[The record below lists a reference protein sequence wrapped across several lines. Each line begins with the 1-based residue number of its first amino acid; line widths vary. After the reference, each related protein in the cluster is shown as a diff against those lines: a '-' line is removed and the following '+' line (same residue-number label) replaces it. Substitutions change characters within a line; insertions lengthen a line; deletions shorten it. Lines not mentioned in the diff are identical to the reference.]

1 VFWTVFLRFV
11 QIWHCF
17 GLHLSFKHTETVFP
31 KKVRVKC
38 ISPTYYTT
46 PPDALT
52 INIDPTHFYQLLITS
67 ILWVVP
73 NSLQNLTSRKLR
85 KLYFSRKTN
94 SSAQQQLNKFC
105 PQLHLMNQLL
115 ILLPCMFYLLNFCSW
130 KIVLKRPHS
139 TKSPA
144 QRNLHA
150 LYHVN
155 VVANYWVCAHQP
167 TS

>member
-1 VFWTVFLRFV
+1 MFWTVFLRFV
-11 QIWHCF
+11 QTWQCF

-38 ISPTYYTT
+38 IFPTT
-46 PPDALT
+46 LS
-52 INIDPTHFYQLLITS
+52 YQ
-67 ILWVVP
+67 ILWS
-73 NSLQNLTSRKLR
+73 NSLLSITDNFNSLSCSEFSSKS
-85 KLYFSRKTN
+85 YFSKIKKI
-94 SSAQQQLNKFC
+94 LFLKE
-105 PQLHLMNQLL
+105 NQLFCTTATKE
-115 ILLPCMFYLLNFCSW
+115 ILPSTTFWWIRCWPFALYVLLNNFCSW
-130 KIVLKRPHS
+130 KIVVKKPHS

-155 VVANYWVCAHQP
+155 VVANYRMCAHQP